1 MSAEKDSYII
11 FIVEDEKTI
20 SRLIQ
25 IKLDALY
32 DDIQVYDNGL
42 NAFEAIKEQKPDLV
56 ILDVMLPGMQGF
68 NILEEIKNTPSLSH
82 IKVLMLTAKSREED
96 LERAFEHNADEFM
109 SKPFKMNELLLRIKK
124 LLP

>member
-1 MSAEKDSYII
+1 MSAEKKSRSI

-20 SRLIQ
+20 SRLIR
-25 IKLDALY
+25 IKLDPLF
-32 DDIQVYDNGL
+32 DEVQVYYNGL
-42 NAFEAIKEQKPDLV
+42 DAFEAIKEQKPDLV

-68 NILEEIKNTPSLSH
+68 NILEVIKSTPSLSH

-96 LERAFEHNADEFM
+96 LERAFELDADEFM
-109 SKPFKMNELLLRIKK
+109 SKPFKMNELLIRIKK